1 MDRSPLLGGAAL
13 SEVTRMYW
21 TRLFVGIP
29 LIFCAVIA
37 AWADPSAPDDSPSTE
52 PSIHQ
57 TNLLGP
63 EFISHVHGIEFRPPA
78 DSVEIDKASADT
90 IVEFDRDDYNW
101 QLKSWSVR
109 LERSL
114 PLTIHKDQFGRDQ
127 DGVMEVTLASIKQ
140 QTPSVEVV
148 RNELI
153 NVGRIRVGMLAVRYE
168 TANHDRRFTQE
179 AIFEA
184 PEADHKLYYFFDLT
198 GPGKPLFEPDDV
210 INPAEKLAHD
220 TFAEVVDSVV
230 LLDRTNIVEYQ
241 RQGLYSTMGLFV
253 LWNAN
258 HNQMIR
264 AALVPEQ
271 YQRIIRDGRDI
282 GYQHIVEEYELSPK
296 SPEESTLRIGVRSHM
311 MPTPLE
317 QWDTET
323 WMISSADRKHEHW
336 ETSARRMDGKGALV
350 DSFSQVAASDEQT
363 KAFAIDTPQD
373 AANGSLMP
381 SREGLQPN
389 VDIATHR
396 TLEVTTTHR
405 RTQLSPFR
413 MDVPVFYI
421 PQAFSYLLPELLPLK
436 PKTYMFAT
444 FVPSTP
450 ENSGVTSGGNVMSRY
465 LEVLPAQHVK
475 FHGQEFDAI
484 PITDKVT
491 LEGSVTTY
499 YLSPEGKFLGSTA
512 NFTDGDK
519 TTTIEVVPSDS
530 QTLEHLW
537 NRPDLSRPDEPMG
550 GGNSGKTPSQ
560 P

>member
-1 MDRSPLLGGAAL
+1 MC
-13 SEVTRMYW
+13 W
-21 TRLFVGIP
+21 TRLFVGIS
-29 LIFCAVIA
+29 LIFSAAIA
-37 AWADPSAPDDSPSTE
+37 ARADSSAPDSSASTE

-57 TNLLGP
+57 TDLLGP
-63 EFISHVHGIEFRPPA
+63 EFTSHVHGIEFRPPA
-78 DSVEIDKASADT
+78 DSAEIDKATPDA

-114 PLTIHKDQFGRDQ
+114 PLTIHKDQFGQEQ
-127 DGVMEVTLASIKQ
+127 DGVMEVTLANIKQ
-140 QTPSVEVV
+140 QMPGVEVV

-153 NVGRIRVGMLAVRYE
+153 NVGRVRVGMLAVRYE
-168 TANHDRRFTQE
+168 TADHDRRFTQE

-184 PEADHKLYYFFDLT
+184 PNADHRLYYFLDLT
-198 GPGKPLFEPDDV
+198 GPGKPLFEPEDV

-220 TFAEVVDSVV
+220 TFSEVVDSVV

-253 LWNAN
+253 LWSADR
-258 HNQMIR
+258 NQMIR
-264 AALVPEQ
+264 SALVPDQ
-271 YQRIIRDGRDI
+271 YQRIIQNGRDI
-282 GYQHIVEEYELSPK
+282 GYQHIVEEYEINPK
-296 SPEESTLRIGVRSHM
+296 SPDESTLRIGVRSHM
-311 MPTPLE
+311 MPTPPE

-323 WMISSADRKHEHW
+323 WMVSSADRKHEHW
-336 ETSARRMDGKGALV
+336 ETAARRSDGKGKLV

-363 KAFAIDTPQD
+363 KPFAIQTPAD

-389 VDIATHR
+389 VDIETHR
-396 TLEVTTTHR
+396 TLEVTTTHE

-413 MDVPVFYI
+413 LDVPAFYI

-450 ENSGVTSGGNVMSRY
+450 EKSGVTSGGNVMSRY
-465 LEVLPAQHVK
+465 LEVLPAQRVK

-484 PITDKVT
+484 PITDKIT
-491 LEGSVTTY
+491 LEGAVTTY
-499 YLSPEGKFLGSTA
+499 YLSPEGKFLGSIA
-512 NFTDGDK
+512 RFTDGEK
-519 TTTIEVVPSDS
+519 TTTVEVVPSDS
-530 QTLEHLW
+530 QTIQRLW
-537 NRPDLSRPDEPMG
+537 NRPDLSRPDEPAG
-550 GGNSGKTPSQ
+550 GGNSGLTPSL